1 VRKGDLDMLSTS
13 WISANRVWIMTIGWH
28 EVVMVDQL
36 EIVIEINRIKHLC
49 EVYQKTADASIWKA
63 IMESV
68 EYLCSIF

>member
-1 VRKGDLDMLSTS
+1 
-13 WISANRVWIMTIGWH
+13 MTIGWH